1 MSLDTPKAEASGR
14 RLTFWQRV
22 LELQSRYPIL
32 QVIALVGAY
41 AYGAATLEGLLSLSS
56 IKLILVLASF
66 AGLAAM
72 GQTLLILMG
81 GFDMSVPG
89 FIIVG
94 ALTVTTLAKQF
105 GLPFTVAVLLAVVGA
120 AVIGGFAGQ
129 ICHRLNIPPLIMTL
143 ATGAL
148 ALGFVQ
154 VQTGGTL
161 AGGAPVWLSDFT
173 SPAAKT
179 FGVPIPPM
187 LVLWIVA
194 IALMSIFL
202 GRTVAG
208 RHLMATGANMR
219 AADYSLVRTRWV
231 WTASFAFSAVMS
243 VLVGVL
249 LAGFAGS
256 VGPTLG
262 NPYLFQGVAAVIVG
276 GTFFSGPGDYT
287 RTVIGA
293 LFLTVLTTVI
303 VAHGASAADKQ
314 ILYGVIILVA
324 VTIYGRDKRLRD
336 RI

>member
-1 MSLDTPKAEASGR
+1 MTTTTTTAEPTAR
-14 RLTFWQRV
+14 RLTPWQRA
-22 LELQSRYPIL
+22 LNLQSRFPIL
-32 QVIALVGAY
+32 QALALIAVF
-41 AYGAATLEGLLSLSS
+41 AYGAATLEGLLSVSAIRS
-56 IKLILVLASF
+56 ILVLASF

-105 GLPFTVAVLLAVVGA
+105 GLSFTAGILIAVVGA
-120 AVIGGFAGQ
+120 GVVGGFAGQ
-129 ICHRLNIPPLIMTL
+129 ICHRLNIPPLIATL
-143 ATGAL
+143 ATGAM

-161 AGGAPVWLSDFT
+161 AGGAPIWLSEFT

-179 FGVPIPPM
+179 FGLPIPPM
-187 LVLWIVA
+187 VVLWIVA
-194 IALMSIFL
+194 TIAMSIFL
-202 GRTVAG
+202 GRTVTG
-208 RHLMATGANMR
+208 RRLMATGANMR
-219 AADYSLVRTRWV
+219 AAEYSLVRTRWV
-231 WTASFAFSAVMS
+231 WTAAFAFAAVMS

-276 GTFFSGPGDYT
+276 GTFFGGPGDYS
-287 RTVIGA
+287 RTVIGS
-293 LFLTVLTTVI
+293 LFLTVLMTVL

-324 VTIYGRDKRLRD
+324 VTLYGRDKRLRD